1 MYTLTFL
8 ATSALLSASYTGAKP
23 LYPHQKVVAREIT
36 TRAVSCFPLQVAD
49 ASKRQSEARSCIS
62 VAGTDPLSHHQVPAW
77 HKVTEYLDKT
87 YGKGYDTLHFNDAQ
101 LRFPFA
107 SLLSLMYLSIPLSL
121 SEEAGLCAD
130 EPRCSTSK
138 AEIQGNVDGT
148 NQTVSFLEK
157 IGTEQKTSWTI
168 TKEST
173 VGFGVEF
180 SLGFEIPKIGSGGV
194 SVHVDAE
201 FKNTRSDSFETTS
214 TNMRETKF
222 EFVNR
227 DGQQCKFEIES
238 QSCTATATGT
248 APVIAKGQLLAKYP
262 NRRQS
267 AENAD
272 YGEHYHWFVNLED
285 VLTEEERT
293 SWIEFQGPVSVSSNA
308 AYQTDCAPVTDVCAA
323 PVVAG
328 TVKAQG
334 VPV

>member
-49 ASKRQSEARSCIS
+49 ASK
-62 VAGTDPLSHHQVPAW
+62 LPAW

-101 LRFPFA
+101 YPQRTADACMDVASVPIRF
-107 SLLSLMYLSIPLSL
+107 
-121 SEEAGLCAD
+121 AD

-157 IGTEQKTSWTI
+157 IGTEQKTSWTV

-238 QSCTATATGT
+238 QACTATATGT

-262 NRRQS
+262 NRRKS

-308 AYQTDCAPVTDVCAA
+308 AYQTDCAPVTNVCAA